1 MFPWKMLPSHCCITF
16 AKAMLSVSL
25 SLPSGGESSNMTR
38 PEICPFMSFPFC
50 YLVTCKCPFQCL
62 SLEFNWKQVNQ
73 IHFLRLKIQLD
84 IQKSLDPQNAS
95 LQKKKN
101 TKRFHRSAH
110 PFRPCTDAS
119 SRNIFP
125 NAASAVPS
133 SQLAS
138 RCSACSNG
146 VRKRTRVTNRYNCHV
161 KKKHANYWCL
171 YFREFQ
177 NCKLTWVIGAESY
190 KYMNHSS
197 NSCSPCAPALAIDCQ
212 SSFLADQWHD
222 LDNHAPSKS
231 KQRSQSMD
239 FCEVSKVNKFTCC
252 AERFFSCFGL
262 SPKLSIVFFQPFV
275 AWNYFWCNNF
285 WTCEVF
291 QK

>member
-1 MFPWKMLPSHCCITF
+1 
-16 AKAMLSVSL
+16 
-25 SLPSGGESSNMTR
+25 
-38 PEICPFMSFPFC
+38 MSFPFC
-50 YLVTCKCPFQCL
+50 YLLTCKCPFQCL

-73 IHFLRLKIQLD
+73 IHFLHLKIQLD
-84 IQKSLDPQNAS
+84 IQNAWA
-95 LQKKKN
+95 LQMLPYKKEKN
-101 TKRFHRSAH
+101 TQKHSRLLRPPIAH

-161 KKKHANYWCL
+161 KQKKHADYWCL
-171 YFREFQ
+171 YLREFQ

-252 AERFFSCFGL
+252 AERVFFSCFGL

-275 AWNYFWCNNF
+275 AIPQFPRLHSLSKGPVVLGCNF
-285 WTCEVF
+285 TRLPVAFHSLLFFQGPWTG
-291 QK
+291 